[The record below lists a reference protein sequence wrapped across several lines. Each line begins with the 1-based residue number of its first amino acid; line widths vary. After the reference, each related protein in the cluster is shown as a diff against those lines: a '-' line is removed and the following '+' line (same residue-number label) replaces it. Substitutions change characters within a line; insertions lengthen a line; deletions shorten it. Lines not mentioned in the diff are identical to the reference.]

1 MSLTRKL
8 LKELELNENAI
19 ERIIAAHVD
28 TVDALRQERDS
39 ALTRAAQIEATIEER
54 DALRTLAETHQQ
66 EAASAR
72 EELSA
77 YRTQVE
83 ADQHHH
89 ARRTALADALTAQGA
104 NPQALPLLLDAIT
117 LSEEDWTGDALT
129 DAAVTLQP
137 WRAKYGALFA
147 AKTSLPVTKV
157 LPPVRG
163 GGLLTHADVKRMS
176 ASDINRNWSA
186 VRNALQNN

>member
-8 LKELELNENAI
+8 LKELELNDSAI

-39 ALTRAAQIEATIEER
+39 ALTRAAQIEASIEER
-54 DALRTLAETHQQ
+54 DELRTLAETHQQ

-72 EELSA
+72 EELTA

-83 ADQHHH
+83 TEKHFT

-104 NPQALPLLLDAIT
+104 NPQAIPLLLDAIT
-117 LSEEDWTGDALT
+117 LQEEDWAGDALA

-147 AKTSLPVTKV
+147 AKTPLPVTKV
-157 LPPVRG
+157 HPPIHG
-163 GGLLTHADVKRMS
+163 GGVLTHADVKRMS